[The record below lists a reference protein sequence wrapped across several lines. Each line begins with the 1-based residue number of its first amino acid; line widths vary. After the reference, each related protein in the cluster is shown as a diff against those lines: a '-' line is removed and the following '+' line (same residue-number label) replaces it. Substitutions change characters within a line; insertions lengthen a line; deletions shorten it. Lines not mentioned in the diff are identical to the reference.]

1 MKRSDFMDSKVPIP
15 VQNILSEYINLFHER
30 IPNTLEGLYLHG
42 SIALNAYI
50 NGSSDIDFM
59 AIVKHHLT
67 EQEVKI
73 ISTIHREL
81 KKKYK
86 KTGMDGCYLL
96 WEDIGK
102 QETETNKCLYA
113 NLGKVGRSTKV
124 NPITWWILRDKGIS
138 IIGPEITSFHF
149 DVDESDL
156 TDYVLNNMNI
166 YWLNRMNTI
175 ARFKRI
181 APLLP
186 NKLVDW
192 QVHWCITGMLRQF
205 YTLREHE
212 IISKVDAC
220 RYAIPYMPER
230 WHNIIK
236 EALSIREGLNI
247 RYCDSKKQRVNDT
260 IQCMNYIINHCN
272 NIYKNQI

>member
-1 MKRSDFMDSKVPIP
+1 MDAKIPLP
-15 VQNILSEYINLFHER
+15 VQNILSVYISIFHER

-50 NGSSDIDFM
+50 NGTSDIDFI
-59 AIVKHHLT
+59 AILNRHLS
-67 EQEVKI
+67 EEEVKI
-73 ISTIHREL
+73 LSDTHREL
-81 KKKYK
+81 KNKFK

-102 QETETNKCLYA
+102 KQTETKKCLYV
-113 NLGKVGRSTKV
+113 NEGKISWSKHVI

-149 DVDESDL
+149 DVDESAL
-156 TDYVLNNMNI
+156 ADYVLNNMNS

-175 ARFKRI
+175 SRFKRVVL
-181 APLLP
+181 LLP
-186 NKLVDW
+186 NKLVDREVQW
-192 QVHWCITGMLRQF
+192 SITGMLRQF

-212 IISKVDAC
+212 IISKVDAGKN
-220 RYAIPYMPER
+220 AIDYMPER

-247 RYCDSKKQRVNDT
+247 RYCESKKQRINDT
-260 IQCMNYIINHCN
+260 IQCMNYILDYCN
-272 NIYKNQI
+272 NMNKKKV